1 MNVKFLIN
9 NNILKRKILFGTIR
23 PVSVFFVTLP
33 KPLLNKKCFTTQIL
47 TPIKVHE
54 NHLQKTFGTGQ
65 NKYTLRGGP
74 GYTNFG
80 HGKFKKKLSKYAYFW
95 YTFLV
100 TGLTIIAFFDFENFI
115 FRGQEPE
122 EKIKDVK
129 RLYNRI
135 DMPRAKEIEG
145 LDSDISKEQNESQ
158 VDRKKSKKSFRDRKI
173 IQYENKIRHYS
184 TPDKVFR
191 YFATLKIWNE
201 KLNDYEVFMKP
212 DDFIRSLTYGAKQPE
227 GLGLDSYQR
236 FDPKVI
242 ITFIKKFI
250 KLK

>member
-9 NNILKRKILFGTIR
+9 TNLLKRKLFAGTIR
-23 PVSVFFVTLP
+23 SSNVFIGSWHTGVHKIYNPTSP
-33 KPLLNKKCFTTQIL
+33 KLIALNFPK
-47 TPIKVHE
+47 
-54 NHLQKTFGTGQ
+54 HLKLEHFSTNNYQ
-65 NKYTLRGGP
+65 YTIRGGP
-74 GYTNFG
+74 GYTKFG
-80 HGKFKKKLSKYAYFW
+80 HGRYRQQVSKYAYFW
-95 YTFLV
+95 YTFV
-100 TGLTIIAFFDFENFI
+100 VGGIIFFVFFDFENFS

-122 EKIKDVK
+122 EKINDMK
-129 RLYNRI
+129 RMYSRT

-145 LDSDISKEQNESQ
+145 TEAESSITENDESKIEN
-158 VDRKKSKKSFRDRKI
+158 KKSKQSFRDRKI

-201 KLNDYEVFMKP
+201 KLKDYEVFMKP

-236 FDPKVI
+236 FDPNVI
-242 ITFIKKFI
+242 FI
-250 KLK
+250 

>member
-9 NNILKRKILFGTIR
+9 SNILKQKILFGTIR
-23 PVSVFFVTLP
+23 PASVFFNTLTQP
-33 KPLLNKKCFTTQIL
+33 SGKKKYDVSQML
-47 TPIKVHE
+47 TPLKIYE
-54 NHLQKTFGTGQ
+54 NLIL
-65 NKYTLRGGP
+65 KYFSTDQYKYSLRGGP
-74 GYTNFG
+74 GYTNYG

-100 TGLTIIAFFDFENFI
+100 GGLTFVAFFDFEDFI
-115 FRGQEPE
+115 FRGQEPG

-135 DMPRAKEIEG
+135 DMPRAKEIKGSE
-145 LDSDISKEQNESQ
+145 SEISGEQNESQ
-158 VDRKKSKKSFRDRKI
+158 LVNKKSKKSFRDRKI

-236 FDPKVI
+236 FDPNVI
-242 ITFIKKFI
+242 FF
-250 KLK
+250 